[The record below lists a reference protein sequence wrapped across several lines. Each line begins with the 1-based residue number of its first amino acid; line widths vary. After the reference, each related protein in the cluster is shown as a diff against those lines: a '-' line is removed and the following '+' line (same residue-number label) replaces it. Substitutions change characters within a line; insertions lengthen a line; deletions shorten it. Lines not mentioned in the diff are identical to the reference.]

1 MQSCRLC
8 TGSSNLIGVPGCLS
22 LGLTGPLA
30 VVPGF
35 QAMGLLVSRGFFIQV
50 GENLLDDH
58 RVFKTGNDVHAP
70 TTVPA
75 GLKIGSEGSLH
86 RKQTLKNLCSNGR
99 SGSQVAVGQPRMD
112 FITGTAGIGQIR
124 TYVVGAN
131 ERFERP

>member
-70 TTVPA
+70 NTVPA

-99 SGSQVAVGQPRMD
+99 SGSKLAFRHAFDIPNSPLELMS
-112 FITGTAGIGQIR
+112 
-124 TYVVGAN
+124 
-131 ERFERP
+131 ESP